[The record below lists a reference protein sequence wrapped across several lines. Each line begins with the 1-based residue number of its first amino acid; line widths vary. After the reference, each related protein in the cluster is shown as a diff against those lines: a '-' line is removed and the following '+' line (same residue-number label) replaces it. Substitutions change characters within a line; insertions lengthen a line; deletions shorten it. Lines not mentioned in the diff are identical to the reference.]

1 MCQALYQPTGG
12 TAEIRGRMPPSPAPG
27 CWHGRALQFCVQRQG
42 PLPCLL
48 RGAFRPPP
56 GLAHLPSHFS
66 FSILHLKIE
75 ASVLSLMVSPSY
87 TCHACRFTV
96 LSPMFTQKPFKNHR
110 IPKRT
115 LLSHFTDKEIGS
127 ERSSD
132 VPGVTQQV
140 RHWQHRGARTP
151 DHPASSL
158 LPLSPDG
165 EDQSPL

>member
-1 MCQALYQPTGG
+1 MRILETAIHPTDIPGAPPMCQALYQPTGG

-75 ASVLSLMVSPSY
+75 ASHQNLHGLQNAPCPPQKCQQARRGQSFVCSFPLGPGCLCSVSGRPRCEELGIQNTWQQGMRS
-87 TCHACRFTV
+87 R
-96 LSPMFTQKPFKNHR
+96 PFGK
-110 IPKRT
+110 
-115 LLSHFTDKEIGS
+115 D
-127 ERSSD
+127 
-132 VPGVTQQV
+132 
-140 RHWQHRGARTP
+140 
-151 DHPASSL
+151 
-158 LPLSPDG
+158 
-165 EDQSPL
+165 